1 MRTFRWIFSSFF
13 NPMKSNQ
20 RFISNSSNRKVRIH
34 CLFVFF
40 RVPLSLCLSVLL
52 HSCLWRI
59 AIAKKRNEQ
68 QTLSHKPLVYTH
80 ILLLLFNNKRHCD
93 DSSFIINKPSPFLF
107 SFLRKFCFTCYWFIQ
122 LKLIFKSLMHFS
134 RTKSTHIRNGYNRP
148 MKIKNENESTLCQF
162 QASFFSLVWKLNVCR
177 RKTSTIGIRGEYSS
191 WNNRRSNERNL
202 FCHRTRSIISNRFRS
217 RNRQSKRIW
226 LCWICR

>member
-52 HSCLWRI
+52 HSCLWRL

-107 SFLRKFCFTCYWFIQ
+107 SFLRNFVPLVI
-122 LKLIFKSLMHFS
+122 
-134 RTKSTHIRNGYNRP
+134 G
-148 MKIKNENESTLCQF
+148 
-162 QASFFSLVWKLNVCR
+162 SF
-177 RKTSTIGIRGEYSS
+177 S
-191 WNNRRSNERNL
+191 WNWFSNHW
-202 FCHRTRSIISNRFRS
+202 CISVEQNQHIFGMDTIDQWKS
-217 RNRQSKRIW
+217 RMRMSQHCVNSKRVFFP
-226 LCWICR
+226 